1 MYTDDPD
8 FGLKKKEVVRTDS
21 FLLLTGIIGNVPKN
35 SYILS
40 GLDLL

>member
-1 MYTDDPD
+1 VI
-8 FGLKKKEVVRTDS
+8 LSSVSKKEEVVRTDS
-21 FLLLTGIIGNVPKN
+21 FLLLTGIIENVPKN